1 MKTKT
6 AKDFGLKDGMALGY
20 KTFGVDEMEVSIP
33 ERSCLATIS
42 TLSVD
47 EEGESVLPDGIQLD
61 RFLKTSTVF
70 YNHDYADP
78 IATCKWVKRTSK
90 GLEALTIFPERPE
103 GHEGE
108 WRPDT
113 ILGLI
118 ACDPPIIRGTSIGFG
133 YIETRTPTQKDRDTF
148 PNTGNKLERVVS
160 KSRLLEY
167 SMTGLPMNEDCL
179 ITAVRKGILTEDFR
193 LNVDTRDTPTL
204 NLNVARRVLPIAQP
218 SLSIRASKS
227 LSEMVEDELDILKGR
242 VYS

>member
-1 MKTKT
+1 MKKKT
-6 AKDFGLKDGMALGY
+6 AKDYELKDGIALGY
-20 KTFGVDEMEVSIP
+20 KQFGLEETDVSIP
-33 ERSCLATIS
+33 NRSCLATIS
-42 TLSVD
+42 TTTVD
-47 EEGESVLPDGIQLD
+47 EEGESVLPEGIALD
-61 RFLKTSTVF
+61 RFRKTMCVF
-70 YNHDYADP
+70 YNHDYSDAVG
-78 IATCKWVKRTSK
+78 TCSYIRRTEK

-133 YIETRTPTQKDRDTF
+133 YIETRAPTQKDIETF

-167 SMTGLPMNEDCL
+167 SLVGLPMNEDCL
-179 ITAVRKGILTEDFR
+179 ITAVQKGILTSDYR
-193 LNVDTRDTPTL
+193 LHQDLRDLPPL
-204 NLNVARRVLPIAQP
+204 NLKVSRRLPIMSP
-218 SLSIRASKS
+218 SIPLRATKT
-227 LSEMVEDELDILKGR
+227 LEEMVEDELDIIKGR

>member
-20 KTFGVDEMEVSIP
+20 KTFSVDEMEVSIP

-47 EEGESVLPDGIQLD
+47 EEGESVLPEGIQLD
-61 RFLKTSTVF
+61 RFLKNKTVF

-78 IATCKWVKRTSK
+78 VATSKWIKRTPE
-90 GLEALTIFPERPE
+90 GLEALTIFPERPD

-133 YIETRTPTQKDRDTF
+133 YIETRTPTQKDLATF

-179 ITAVRKGILTEDFR
+179 ITAVRKGILTPDFR
-193 LNVDTRDTPTL
+193 LSVDTRDLPPL
-204 NLNVARRVLPIAQP
+204 NINVSRFLPIASP
-218 SLSIRASKS
+218 SIPLRATKS

>member
-1 MKTKT
+1 MNKKT
-6 AKDFGLKDGMALGY
+6 AKEYGLKDGQPLGY
-20 KTFGVDEMEVSIP
+20 KTFGLDEMEVSIP
-33 ERSCLATIS
+33 NRSCIATIS

-47 EEGESVLPDGIQLD
+47 EEGESVLPEGIALD
-61 RFLKTSTVF
+61 RFRKTMCVF

-78 IATCKWVKRTSK
+78 IGTCSWIKRTAK

-133 YIETRTPTQKDRDTF
+133 YIETRSPTQKDIDTF

-179 ITAVRKGILTEDFR
+179 ITAVQKGILTSDYRLHED
-193 LNVDTRDTPTL
+193 LRD
-204 NLNVARRVLPIAQP
+204 LPP
-218 SLSIRASKS
+218 SLNIKVAKS
-227 LSEMVEDELDILKGR
+227 LPLSPSIQLRATKSLEEMVQDELDIVKGR